1 MNIETAYSGQNALI
15 TGGLGFIGSNL
26 ARRLVELGANV
37 AIVDNLDPD
46 SGANLFNVAGIRR
59 EVRVIEADL
68 GDETEMRSA
77 LKGQSYLFNLG
88 GQMSHVGSMQ
98 DPFKDLRVNALA
110 QLRLL
115 ETCRAVNPGINIV
128 YAGTRQVYGKP
139 QYLPVDENH
148 LLSPLDNNGV
158 SKRAG
163 EMYHIVYNR
172 VYDMSTCVLRMTNTY
187 GPRMRI
193 KDDKL
198 TFIGWWVRQL
208 LEDGEIQIFG
218 DGSQRRDLNH
228 VDDVTDAL
236 LRCACRPAAR
246 GKIYNLGGDPV
257 RLLDLARLMIETHD
271 GGKYALAPFPENRKR
286 IDIGDYYGDYSLAQ
300 NEIGWKPR
308 VSLREGI
315 KRMLDFYIENMA
327 HYL

>member
-1 MNIETAYSGQNALI
+1 MNIETVYSGENALV
-15 TGGLGFIGSNL
+15 TGGLGFIGSTL
-26 ARRLVELGANV
+26 ARRLVELGAQV
-37 AIVDNLDPD
+37 TIVDNLDPD
-46 SGANLFNVAGIRR
+46 SGANFFNVAGIRR

-68 GDETEMRSA
+68 GGETSMKDA
-77 LKGQSYLFNLG
+77 VAGQAYLFNLG

-98 DPFKDLRVNALA
+98 DPFKDLNANAMA

-115 ETCRAVNPGINIV
+115 ETCRAVNPGVNIV
-128 YAGTRQVYGKP
+128 FAGTRQVYGKP
-139 QYLPVDENH
+139 KYLPVDEKH

-172 VYDMSTCVLRMTNTY
+172 VYGMSTCVLRMTNTY

-208 LEDGEIQIFG
+208 LEGGEIQVFG
-218 DGSQRRDLNH
+218 DGSQRRDLNY
-228 VDDVTDAL
+228 VDDVVDAL
-236 LRCACRPAAR
+236 LRCACHPAAR

-257 RLLDLARLMIETHD
+257 SLLDLARLMIETHG
-271 GGKYALAPFPENRKR
+271 GGKYALVPFPENRKR
-286 IDIGDYYGDYSLAQ
+286 IDIGDYYGDYSLA
-300 NEIGWKPR
+300 EDEVGWKPR
-308 VSLREGI
+308 VSLREGV
-315 KRMLDFYIENMA
+315 KRLMDFYAENWEQ
-327 HYL
+327 YL